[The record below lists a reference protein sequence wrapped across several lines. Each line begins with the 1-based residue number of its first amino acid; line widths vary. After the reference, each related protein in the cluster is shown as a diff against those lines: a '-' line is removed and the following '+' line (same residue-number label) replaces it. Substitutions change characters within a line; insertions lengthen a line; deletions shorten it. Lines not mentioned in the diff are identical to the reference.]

1 VDEDINVSDSAGNGI
16 VEPGESAEIVV
27 TLINY
32 GEEDAQGVELTLLE
46 EDDYVDVISGFSA
59 LGTIGS
65 GDQGNNSTS
74 PFEIRASSSTPHGH
88 YARLNIRAAA
98 NAGAYDDTLEFWLHI
113 GEPGGDY
120 LVFDPDPDASSGP
133 IIHQTLRSLG
143 YDGLYTID
151 LSDLRG
157 FLGNFSAVFVCLGV
171 APEDYMIPNG
181 SADAESLVNY
191 SVEHRGN
198 LYMEGGNTWF
208 THPREGGHD
217 FRSHFL
223 ITSWDDE
230 NSGLS
235 AVDGLTGTFT
245 EGMSFVYS
253 GGNDSLDRIEPLPT
267 AFTVLENTDNNF
279 GCGVA
284 YDGGNRRTL
293 GLAFELGGLEDG
305 GSSTKRELLRGIMQF
320 FGLFSDF
327 CGDANGDG
335 VVTPSDAYMTLN
347 YLGAG
352 PAPYSCFVV
361 NVNGD
366 SILSP
371 ADGYH
376 LLNYFGGGPP
386 LDCHECVG
394 MK

>member
-1 VDEDINVSDSAGNGI
+1 VDEEIDVSDSAGNGI

-27 TLINY
+27 TLRNY
-32 GEEDAQGVELTLLE
+32 GKEDAQDVELTLLE
-46 EDDYVDVISGFSA
+46 EDEYVDVISGFSI
-59 LGTIGS
+59 LGIIGS
-65 GDQGNNSTS
+65 GEQCDNSTS
-74 PFEIRASSSTPHGH
+74 PFEIRASSSAPHGH
-88 YARLNIRAAA
+88 YARLNIRVEA
-98 NAGAYDDTLEFWLHI
+98 NSGFYDDTLEFWLHI

-133 IIHQTLRSLG
+133 LIHQILRTLG
-143 YDGLYTID
+143 YEGLYAID
-151 LSDLRG
+151 LSQLRG
-157 FLGNFSAVFVCLGV
+157 FLGNFDAVFVCLGV
-171 APEDYMIPNG
+171 APEDHMIPDG

-191 SVEHRGN
+191 AVVHKGN

-217 FRSHFL
+217 FGPHFR
-223 ITSWDDE
+223 IVPTDDV
-230 NSGLS
+230 NSRLSGVEGLNN
-235 AVDGLTGTFT
+235 TFT

-253 GGNDSLDRIEPLPT
+253 GGNDSLDGIEPLPS
-267 AFTVLENTDNNF
+267 AFAVLENAENSF

-284 YDGGNRRTL
+284 CDYGNRRTL
-293 GLAFELGGLEDG
+293 GLSFELGGLEDE
-305 GSSTKRELLRGIMQF
+305 GSNTKRQLLRRIMQF
-320 FGLFSDF
+320 FGLYSDL

-335 VVTPSDAYMTLN
+335 IVTPSDGYMSLN

-352 PAPYSCFVV
+352 PAPYSCFAA

-366 SILSP
+366 DVLTP
-371 ADGYH
+371 GDGYH
-376 LLNYFGGGPP
+376 LLNFLGAGPP